1 MALVLVSVMFEKFVE
16 TEAFPELDRIALHGH
31 APF

>member
-1 MALVLVSVMFEKFVE
+1 MAFVLVSAAFEKFAE
-16 TEAFPELDRIALHGH
+16 TEAFPELDRIALHEH